1 MRDFLIPTL
10 VIIGIFATVYIVVFD
25 WEYNLLKAEMGLID
39 KLLLSSKTEPAG
51 LVKQGSV
58 TAYLGQMA
66 FWTAFLLFLGLVWSS
81 FLFPKRPLVEK
92 VIFALPF
99 GVLVMPLS
107 FVLPAF
113 IISAGKI
120 LGQLF
125 GTGLPSYYEPVL
137 GKIVQLISTNQEQ
150 GYEIANVLG
159 FLILGIIILI
169 LMKIIKKEQGVANP

>member
-1 MRDFLIPTL
+1 MPAL
-10 VIIGIFATVYIVVFD
+10 VVIGVIASAYILVFD
-25 WEYNLLKAEMGLID
+25 WEYKLLEAEMGLID
-39 KLLLSSKTEPAG
+39 KLLLSSQEAPAG

-58 TAYLGQMA
+58 VAYLGQMA
-66 FWTAFLLFLGLVWSS
+66 FWTILLSLLGFVWSN

-92 VIFALPF
+92 IIFSLPF

-120 LGQLF
+120 LGELF
-125 GTGLPSYYEPVL
+125 GTGVPGYYAPIV
-137 GKIVQLISTNQEQ
+137 GKIVELISTNQEQ

-159 FLILGIIILI
+159 FLILGLVIW
-169 LMKIIKKEQGVANP
+169 GVMRLRKQHGAIS